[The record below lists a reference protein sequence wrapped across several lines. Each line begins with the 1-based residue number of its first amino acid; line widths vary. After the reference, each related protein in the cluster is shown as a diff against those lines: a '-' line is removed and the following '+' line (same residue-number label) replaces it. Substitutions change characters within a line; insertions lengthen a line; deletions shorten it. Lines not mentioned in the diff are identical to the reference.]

1 MSDMP
6 FSGSILSGCESGGK
20 KEKKRKSGFTFEK
33 SKNDN
38 KATKHGGGGGRT
50 IEAKIQP
57 VDKTGTICT
66 PVQKRETL
74 YFRLGI

>member
-38 KATKHGGGGGRT
+38 KATKHGGGGG
-50 IEAKIQP
+50 EQLK
-57 VDKTGTICT
+57 
-66 PVQKRETL
+66 QKYSLLTKQEQYVHR
-74 YFRLGI
+74 FRKGKPYTSD